1 MSKKPEKSTLTEL
14 TKDKKL
20 QNKFFYGSITPQVD
34 PKSQTKRYGYSNT
47 KYLITTEAPKPN
59 YGKLVYGDY
68 GGFQKWW
75 PKPKKKTR
83 LEKYK
88 DIVRFLAT
96 CPLSV
101 DWDQNF
107 ISHPPSIVILNKN
120 ETLFGIIITNNFINK
135 CIDL

>member
-20 QNKFFYGSITPQVD
+20 QNKIFYGSITPQVD

-59 YGKLVYGDY
+59 YRKLVYGDY

-83 LEKYK
+83 LEK
-88 DIVRFLAT
+88 
-96 CPLSV
+96 
-101 DWDQNF
+101 
-107 ISHPPSIVILNKN
+107 
-120 ETLFGIIITNNFINK
+120 
-135 CIDL
+135 

>member
-88 DIVRFLAT
+88 DIVRLLAT

-107 ISHPPSIVILNKN
+107 ISYPPSIVILNKN